1 LTTPRGGR
9 YDADMADDLLFIHGG
24 DVITP
29 HEVLRGADILVRGHR
44 IARIGRKLARPAKA
58 RVIDARKGFVA
69 PGLID
74 VQVNGA
80 AGVAFNT
87 CRPEQVPLVARALAA
102 RGVTGY
108 CATLISSPHDRM
120 VAAIRAIAAE
130 TEAGGGDGAG
140 NGRPGAR
147 NLGLHLEG
155 PYLSPE
161 RHGAHRSECLRE
173 PGRHELAECLAA
185 ARGRV
190 AIVTLAPELP
200 GALDAIRFLTG
211 KGVCV
216 AAGHTM
222 ATLTEVESAMEQG
235 LRMATH
241 LYNAMRP
248 AHHRSPGVVE
258 ASLTLDALAVGLIAD
273 GVHVHPAAVDVVL
286 RCKPPEQVVLVS
298 DIVSVAGA
306 SGGTATLDGRSVEAR
321 DGAAWLA
328 GTTTLSGASAFLLEG
343 VCNLVAWFDLP
354 LPRAFCTASLNPAR
368 LLGVARRK
376 GSLDAGKDADVIVL
390 DRDLKLKAT
399 VVEGAVAFEAR

>member
-1 LTTPRGGR
+1 
-9 YDADMADDLLFIHGG
+9 MADDLLFIHGG

-29 HEVLRGADILVRGHR
+29 HEVLKGADVLVRGRR
-44 IARIGRKLARPAKA
+44 IARIGRRIARPKKA

-80 AGVAFNT
+80 AGVAFNA
-87 CRPEQVPLVARALAA
+87 CRPEQVPLVSRALAA
-102 RGVTGY
+102 RGVTAY
-108 CATLISSPHDRM
+108 CPTVISCPHDRM
-120 VAAIRAIAAE
+120 VAAIRSIAAAE
-130 TEAGGGDGAG
+130 PGGGDGAPG
-140 NGRPGAR
+140 NGVSGAR
-147 NLGLHLEG
+147 SLGLHLEG

-161 RHGAHRSECLRE
+161 RHGAHRLECLRE
-173 PGRHELAECLAA
+173 PGLHELAECLAA
-185 ARGRV
+185 AHGRV

-200 GALDAIRFLTG
+200 GAMDAVRFLAG

-222 ATLTEVESAMEQG
+222 ATLTEVASAMEHG
-235 LRMATH
+235 LRMVTH
-241 LYNAMRP
+241 VYNAMRP
-248 AHHRSPGVVE
+248 AHHRSPGVIE
-258 ASLTLDALAVGLIAD
+258 AALTLDALAVGLISD
-273 GVHVHPAAVDVVL
+273 GVHVHPAAVDVLL

-306 SGGTATLDGRSVEAR
+306 AGGKATLDGRDVESRA
-321 DGAAWLA
+321 GAAWLA

-354 LPRAFCTASLNPAR
+354 LPRAFSAASLNPAR
-368 LLGVARRK
+368 LLGLARRK
-376 GSLDAGKDADVIVL
+376 GSLEAGKDADVIVL

-399 VVEGAVAFEAR
+399 VVEGLVAYAAR